1 MIKLTFLPV
10 IQELG
15 LVHSWS
21 GREVEVRQMG
31 G

>member
-10 IQELG
+10 VQELG
-15 LVHSWS
+15 LVHSLS
-21 GREVEVRQMG
+21 RREVDAGKMG